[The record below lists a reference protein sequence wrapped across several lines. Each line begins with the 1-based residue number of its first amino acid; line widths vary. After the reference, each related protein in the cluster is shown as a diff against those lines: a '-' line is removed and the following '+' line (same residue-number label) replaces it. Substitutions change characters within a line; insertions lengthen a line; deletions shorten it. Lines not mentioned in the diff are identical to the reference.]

1 MDVTSLRNIERL
13 NYMLG
18 AVLVA
23 GAAIWMSR
31 ADVLG
36 VLVGV
41 ALSCANFT
49 LMRRMVQW
57 WLTTAPER
65 RGPRTFVLLPKMA
78 GVMLAVFLAI
88 MFLPV
93 TGIGVLIG
101 FSVFL
106 GSIAIESVRF
116 VMAAPARAQ
125 PDGPDDGK
133 GDSNGDGPD
142 DSKGDGKGDG
152 SPGGDRQP

>member
-1 MDVTSLRNIERL
+1 MDVSSLRNIERL

-23 GAAIWMSR
+23 GAAILMSR

-65 RGPRTFVLLPKMA
+65 RGSRTFVLLPKMM
-78 GVMLAVFLAI
+78 GVMLAVALAI
-88 MFLPV
+88 FFLPV

-116 VMAAPARAQ
+116 SMAGPARAPQ
-125 PDGPDDGK
+125 HGPDDG
-133 GDSNGDGPD
+133 
-142 DSKGDGKGDG
+142 GDGKGDGGGG